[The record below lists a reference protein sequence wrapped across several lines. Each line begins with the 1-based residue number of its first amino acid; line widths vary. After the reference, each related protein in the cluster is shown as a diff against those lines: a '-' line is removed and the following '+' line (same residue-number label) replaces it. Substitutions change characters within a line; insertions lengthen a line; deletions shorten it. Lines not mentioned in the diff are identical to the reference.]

1 MSPRRLSFPALDCR
15 VSQLTSGQGAPA
27 TSSEV
32 SQQRGNSRLG
42 WRVVTKGNEH
52 AINVSAKELNI
63 LGPQRRDHSS
73 GLHRFPAAGTSY
85 AAQKQAAG
93 LTPTLAII

>member
-1 MSPRRLSFPALDCR
+1 MRVPASSVLPTLDCR
-15 VSQLTSGQGAPA
+15 LSQLASGQGAPA

-32 SQQRGNSRLG
+32 SQQRGNSRLD

-63 LGPQRRDHSS
+63 LGPQRRDHLS
-73 GLHRFPAAGTSY
+73 GLHRFPAA
-85 AAQKQAAG
+85 QKATG